1 MNDII
6 RTIKSLENLRV
17 LVNGVSKTIKY
28 EIKKWEGGF
37 LGILLGILG
46 ASMLEN
52 TLNGKRVM
60 RNQKGVMRARRGY
73 RNKDYID
80 KDF

>member
-6 RTIKSLENLRV
+6 RIIKSLENLRV

-28 EIKKWEGGF
+28 ETKKWEGGF
-37 LGILLGILG
+37 LGVLLGILG
-46 ASMLEN
+46 PSMLEN
-52 TLNGKRVM
+52 TLNGKGVM

>member
-1 MNDII
+1 
-6 RTIKSLENLRV
+6 
-17 LVNGVSKTIKY
+17 
-28 EIKKWEGGF
+28 
-37 LGILLGILG
+37 
-46 ASMLEN
+46 MLEN
-52 TLNGKRVM
+52 TLNGKGVM